1 MIYEMVVRCVQDLK
15 VHWEDLSAALVSLQN
30 VLPASSASSKGQLAT
45 LISDIDGHTRGIDV
59 APHEDANGQ
68 LVSLATLLN
77 DSRNTL
83 NASRGLRGT
92 SSSSRLLSEVRA
104 LLRTARPS
112 TPPGQQ
118 ISSTDQSIID
128 AAEFA
133 ESLLND
139 LQTHIDNC
147 LSEMEELTTPQGA
160 SASLGGINN
169 SVENISAYPML
180 TQEAG
185 FSGAPSSPW
194 SNSPGARPLGQIVD
208 ATLRDVLGWRP
219 KATDHKGFVAAL
231 TQSFTCKE
239 IEGRTECSYT
249 PRTYAVQVQADMG
262 AVTGAQASI
271 YSRAK
276 AALDQSV
283 MILDRLY
290 PLDPAADLQETAA
303 SRAIVRSEFTELVN
317 ELGIEGGPR
326 VHRVDSLF
334 EQLRGPNNTPF
345 DPEQIQGQLRAMR
358 DEFGLV
364 RNRVNTIEEE
374 QDLTDFLTL
383 VDYVN
388 SLFQSWTS
396 QRQFFDRSS
405 TVEPFLGTQLV
416 LVSRQLNVV
425 AESVHEAYNAMN
437 SVFLGESER
446 QTIELVFTNPK
457 RPSLFVSE
465 LLMWVERFAT
475 EEGTLLIRDAGKAGV
490 KAFFPTITR
499 LFDAVRD
506 SRIPPQDQ
514 NRLPAAYRTARVQR
528 SLAEL
533 ETHLKRLADLAGKF
547 L

>member
-15 VHWEDLSAALVSLQN
+15 VRWQDLADALVSLQG
-30 VLPASSASSKGQLAT
+30 VLPPASASQKLKLGT
-45 LISDIDGHTRGIDV
+45 LIGAIGKHIVTIDPT
-59 APHEDANGQ
+59 PQEDANGQ
-68 LVSLATLLN
+68 LVTLATLLADARTALN
-77 DSRNTL
+77 GSRSLRVTATGLFMFDEVDATL
-83 NASRGLRGT
+83 RA
-92 SSSSRLLSEVRA
+92 A
-104 LLRTARPS
+104 LLPQ
-112 TPPGQQ
+112 PGQPV
-118 ISSTDQSIID
+118 DQTVID
-128 AAEFA
+128 AVEFA
-133 ESLLND
+133 QALLTD
-139 LQTHIDNC
+139 LRTHIDNC
-147 LSEMEELTTPQGA
+147 LREIEELTTTQGA
-160 SASLGGINN
+160 NASLGGINN
-169 SVENISAYPML
+169 SVENISAYPVL

-185 FSGAPSSPW
+185 YSGVPTSPW
-194 SNSPGARPLGQIVD
+194 SNSPGARPLGQVVET
-208 ATLRDVLGWRP
+208 TLRDVLGWRP
-219 KATDHKGFVAAL
+219 KVADHKGFVAAL
-231 TQSFTCKE
+231 TQSFTCKD

-271 YSRAK
+271 YARAK
-276 AALDQSV
+276 AALDQST

-290 PLDPAADLQETAA
+290 PLDPAADPQETEA

-334 EQLRGPNNTPF
+334 EQLRGPNSTSF
-345 DPEQIQGQLRAMR
+345 DPEQVQGQLRAMR
-358 DEFGLV
+358 EKFGLE
-364 RNRVNTIEEE
+364 RKRVNTIEEE
-374 QDLTDFLTL
+374 QDLTDFLTM

-416 LVSRQLNVV
+416 LVSRQLAVV
-425 AESVHEAYNAMN
+425 AESVHEVYYAMD
-437 SVFLGESER
+437 SVFLGGAER

-490 KAFFPTITR
+490 KAFFPTIDR
-499 LFDAVRD
+499 LFEAARD
-506 SRIPPQDQ
+506 SRIPPQDP
-514 NRLPAAYRTARVQR
+514 NRLPAAYSVARVQR

-533 ETHLKRLADLAGKF
+533 ETHLKRLADLARKF